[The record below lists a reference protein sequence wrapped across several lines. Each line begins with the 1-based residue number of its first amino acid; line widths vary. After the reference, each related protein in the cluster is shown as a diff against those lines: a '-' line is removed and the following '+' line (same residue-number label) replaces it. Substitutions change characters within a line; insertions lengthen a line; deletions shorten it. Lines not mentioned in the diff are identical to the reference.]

1 MPKQGMERLSNGR
14 FSEPF
19 KKRLRAHGERVAE
32 RIRREMVLDLANL
45 SDDACGLFRK
55 RFEWFIPGVDDSAL
69 LQHRDLLR
77 KFWSGDDEY
86 EASRREFF
94 RVGLLHSW
102 LHQACQNPQRLW
114 TIGTYGD
121 GTCSVRPTDSL
132 LPLSLALAASELT
145 ATMGICGNPDCPQ
158 KYFLKGR
165 STQRFCDR
173 PACSAYGQR
182 QHKLK
187 WWDAHKSE
195 LRAKPKRSK
204 KRTRKNRRN

>member
-1 MPKQGMERLSNGR
+1 MPKQRLSNGR

-19 KKRLRAHGERVAE
+19 KRSLRAFGERHSA

-55 RFEWFIPGVDDSAL
+55 RFKVFFPGVDDSAL
-69 LQHRDLLR
+69 DSALLQHREQLR
-77 KFWSGDDEY
+77 KFWSGDDRY
-86 EASRREFF
+86 EASRPEFF

-102 LHQACQNPQRLW
+102 LHQASQIPERLW
-114 TIGTYGD
+114 VIGSYGD
-121 GTCSVRPTDSL
+121 ETHSVEPNPSL
-132 LPLSLALAASELT
+132 LPLSLAFAASELT
-145 ATMGICGNPDCPQ
+145 AAMGICGNPDCPQ

-187 WWDAHKSE
+187 WWNAHKSE
-195 LRAKPKRSK
+195 LRAKPKRTK
-204 KRTRKNRRN
+204 KRTKKN